1 MNYRLYIIYYRVS
14 LEKEY
19 RMMYRI
25 GICDDEEACRIKISE
40 SIRNI
45 ALKNDIEV
53 KIIQYESGIQ
63 VMDCEKPD
71 ILILD
76 IEMEHIDGLEVRDL
90 LEQTD
95 NEVLIIF
102 CTSHDEIMS
111 KAYGRN
117 VTDFIK
123 KPVREEEIE
132 KKLLHAI
139 NDIEVKI
146 IQYESGIQVMDCE
159 KPDILILDIEMEHID
174 GLEVRDLLEQTDN
187 EVLIIFCTSH
197 DEIMSKAYGRNVTDF
212 IKKPVR
218 EEEIEKKLL
227 HAINIINRRVK
238 WICLNTISGL
248 TKFKIS
254 DIVYG
259 IAQGRYLKIY
269 MLDGSEYFITD
280 KGVSQL
286 YEMLKDMNFARI
298 SRSVIINFENVN
310 TIGDEIIMTD
320 GVKLKSSRRMKK
332 QIQED
337 FFNYMC
343 KVARVERADR

>member
-76 IEMEHIDGLEVRDL
+76 IEMEHIDGL
-90 LEQTD
+90 
-95 NEVLIIF
+95 
-102 CTSHDEIMS
+102 
-111 KAYGRN
+111 K
-117 VTDFIK
+117 
-123 KPVREEEIE
+123 
-132 KKLLHAI
+132 
-139 NDIEVKI
+139 
-146 IQYESGIQVMDCE
+146 
-159 KPDILILDIEMEHID
+159 
-174 GLEVRDLLEQTDN
+174 VRDLLEQTDN

-298 SRSVIINFENVN
+298 SRSIIINFENDN

>member
-1 MNYRLYIIYYRVS
+1 MKNLIYIGLTLLFVACATDPQ
-14 LEKEY
+14 KE
-19 RMMYRI
+19 M
-25 GICDDEEACRIKISE
+25 
-40 SIRNI
+40 
-45 ALKNDIEV
+45 
-53 KIIQYESGIQ
+53 
-63 VMDCEKPD
+63 
-71 ILILD
+71 
-76 IEMEHIDGLEVRDL
+76 
-90 LEQTD
+90 
-95 NEVLIIF
+95 
-102 CTSHDEIMS
+102 
-111 KAYGRN
+111 
-117 VTDFIK
+117 
-123 KPVREEEIE
+123 
-132 KKLLHAI
+132 
-139 NDIEVKI
+139 
-146 IQYESGIQVMDCE
+146 
-159 KPDILILDIEMEHID
+159 
-174 GLEVRDLLEQTDN
+174 
-187 EVLIIFCTSH
+187 
-197 DEIMSKAYGRNVTDF
+197 
-212 IKKPVR
+212 
-218 EEEIEKKLL
+218 EKKLL

-238 WICLNTISGL
+238 WIFLNTISGL

-337 FFNYMC
+337 VFNYMC

>member
-1 MNYRLYIIYYRVS
+1 
-14 LEKEY
+14 
-19 RMMYRI
+19 MYRI

-63 VMDCEKPD
+63 VMDCEKTD

-76 IEMEHIDGLEVRDL
+76 IEMEHIDGL
-90 LEQTD
+90 
-95 NEVLIIF
+95 
-102 CTSHDEIMS
+102 
-111 KAYGRN
+111 K
-117 VTDFIK
+117 
-123 KPVREEEIE
+123 
-132 KKLLHAI
+132 
-139 NDIEVKI
+139 
-146 IQYESGIQVMDCE
+146 
-159 KPDILILDIEMEHID
+159 
-174 GLEVRDLLEQTDN
+174 VRDLLEQTDN

-298 SRSVIINFENVN
+298 SRSIIINFENVN

>member
-1 MNYRLYIIYYRVS
+1 
-14 LEKEY
+14 
-19 RMMYRI
+19 MYRI
-25 GICDDEEACRIKISE
+25 GICDDEEACRIEISE

-76 IEMEHIDGLEVRDL
+76 IEMEH
-90 LEQTD
+90 T
-95 NEVLIIF
+95 
-102 CTSHDEIMS
+102 
-111 KAYGRN
+111 
-117 VTDFIK
+117 
-123 KPVREEEIE
+123 
-132 KKLLHAI
+132 
-139 NDIEVKI
+139 
-146 IQYESGIQVMDCE
+146 
-159 KPDILILDIEMEHID
+159 D

-280 KGVSQL
+280 KGVS
-286 YEMLKDMNFARI
+286 
-298 SRSVIINFENVN
+298 
-310 TIGDEIIMTD
+310 
-320 GVKLKSSRRMKK
+320 
-332 QIQED
+332 
-337 FFNYMC
+337 
-343 KVARVERADR
+343 

>member
-1 MNYRLYIIYYRVS
+1 
-14 LEKEY
+14 
-19 RMMYRI
+19 
-25 GICDDEEACRIKISE
+25 
-40 SIRNI
+40 
-45 ALKNDIEV
+45 
-53 KIIQYESGIQ
+53 
-63 VMDCEKPD
+63 MDCEKPD

-76 IEMEHIDGLEVRDL
+76 IEMEHIDGL
-90 LEQTD
+90 
-95 NEVLIIF
+95 
-102 CTSHDEIMS
+102 
-111 KAYGRN
+111 K
-117 VTDFIK
+117 
-123 KPVREEEIE
+123 
-132 KKLLHAI
+132 
-139 NDIEVKI
+139 
-146 IQYESGIQVMDCE
+146 
-159 KPDILILDIEMEHID
+159 
-174 GLEVRDLLEQTDN
+174 VRDLLEQTDN

-298 SRSVIINFENVN
+298 SRSIIINFENVN

-320 GVKLKSSRRMKK
+320 GVKLKSSRRMKNK
-332 QIQED
+332 YKKI
-337 FFNYMC
+337 F
-343 KVARVERADR
+343 